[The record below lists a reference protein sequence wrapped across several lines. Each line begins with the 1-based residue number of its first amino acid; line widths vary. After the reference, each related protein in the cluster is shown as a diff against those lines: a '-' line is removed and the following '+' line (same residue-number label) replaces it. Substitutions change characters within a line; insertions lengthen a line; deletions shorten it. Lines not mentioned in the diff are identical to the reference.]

1 MAKLNKPILKRLWT
15 SVTQYRA
22 YLILTVLTMCGTAL
36 TEVALPWGLGL
47 LLDNGFGR
55 STANAPSNQIMNFP
69 LWYVPAILI
78 GIFVVRGACTFTTSY
93 LMSRISVN
101 LLNELR
107 AKVFDKLLHVPVGFY
122 HAESSGRIINTIMF
136 EAQQIVE
143 MVKVSIT
150 TLFRDSLTVMVL
162 MGYLIWLNWELTL
175 VTIIL
180 IPGMTILV
188 RGVSKRLRKLNHQ
201 SLEVSGELTQV
212 IEETTRA
219 HQVIRIFGGQQYEQ
233 QRFEEKNKKL
243 GSYTMKSTVAV
254 SFTTPLTQILASV
267 AVAIVIM
274 LALAQARKDATTVGD
289 FVTFITAMM
298 MLLTPLK
305 RLADLNGPLQRGM
318 AAAESVYRMVD
329 AIPENE
335 SGRLIEG
342 RASGQLEF
350 KELSFTYPGQE
361 QRALNQIDLQVQAG
375 ETIALVGMSGGGK
388 TSLVNLVPRFY
399 EPDSGQILLDGVALS
414 DISLKSLRQQI
425 AMVSQNVIL
434 FDDTIAANIS
444 YGDANPDP
452 ARVAYAIQASHL
464 QEVVNEMS
472 DGLQTMIGDNGMRL
486 SGGQRQR
493 LAIARAIYKNAPIL
507 ILDEAT
513 SALDSESER
522 AVQAALDELMQ
533 GRTTLVIAHRL
544 STIERASR
552 IVVLVEGQIVE
563 VGTHAQLLAKDAA
576 YANLYRLQF
585 AV

>member
-1 MAKLNKPILKRLWT
+1 MAQLNKPILKRLWT

-22 YLILTVLTMCGTAL
+22 YLSLTILTMCGTAL
-36 TEVALPWGLGL
+36 TELALPWGLGL

-55 STANAPSNQIMNFP
+55 STPHAPSSEIVNFP

-78 GIFVVRGACTFTTSY
+78 GIFLIRGACTFTTSY

-150 TLFRDSLTVMVL
+150 TLFRDSLTVVVL
-162 MGYLIWLNWELTL
+162 MGYLIWLNWKLTL
-175 VTIIL
+175 VTLIL

-212 IEETTRA
+212 IEESTRA
-219 HQVIRIFGGQQYEQ
+219 HQVIRIFGGQHYEQ
-233 QRFEEKNKKL
+233 QRFEAKNKKL

-254 SFTTPLTQILASV
+254 SFTTPLTQILASI

-274 LALAQARKDATTVGD
+274 LALAQARQDATTVGD

-318 AAAESVYRMVD
+318 AAAESVYSMLD
-329 AIPENE
+329 AIPEIT
-335 SGRLIEG
+335 SGQVIQG

-350 KELSFTYPGQE
+350 KALSFTYPGQE
-361 QRALNQIDLQVQAG
+361 QAALNAIDLQVSAG

-399 EPDSGQILLDGVALS
+399 EPDRGEILLDGVALS
-414 DISLKSLRQQI
+414 AISLKSLRQQI

-434 FDDTIAANIS
+434 FDDTIAANIA
-444 YGDANPDP
+444 YGDASPDA
-452 ARVAYAIQASHL
+452 ARVAYAIQAAHL
-464 QEVVNEMS
+464 QDVVNDMPE
-472 DGLQTMIGDNGMRL
+472 GIHTMIGDNGMRL

-552 IVVLVEGQIVE
+552 IVVLVEGRIVE
-563 VGTHAQLLAKDAA
+563 VGTHAELLAKEAA